1 MLAESSNES
10 NNNFMIRSIHATGS
24 FVEKHLLD
32 QTQLTSLHYG
42 QKIGPQGIC
51 ATIFS
56 LVNLTFSN
64 RDGIQHA

>member
-1 MLAESSNES
+1 
-10 NNNFMIRSIHATGS
+10 MIRSTHATGS

-32 QTQLTSLHYG
+32 QTQLRSLRYG
-42 QKIGPQGIC
+42 QKIGPHGIC
-51 ATIFS
+51 ATIIS